1 MRIVVVGA
9 GLAGLRT
16 VEHLRRLGHDGPLTL
31 IGSETHLPY
40 DRPPLSKE
48 VLRGERPVVYLR
60 EASTYDELVLDLR
73 LGARVV
79 ALDPTRG
86 EVRVDSGEAV
96 PFDALVIA
104 TGATPR
110 TLPGSE
116 HLRGVH
122 TLRTLEDSAALHDQL
137 VAAGEVAVVGGGF
150 IGCEVAAS
158 ARMLG
163 AEVTIIEALPQLLIR
178 ALGDEVGGEVAALH
192 RRNGV
197 HVLRGAAVQV
207 IEGADHVERVVL
219 ADGTVVP
226 AGTVVVGLGVRP
238 ATDWLEGSGIALDN
252 GIVCDQWCETNAPGI
267 FAVGDAARWFNEPTG
282 RYERV
287 EHWTNAAEQAEVVAH
302 NVLADVADRQAYAPV
317 PYFWS
322 DQYDVKIQALGF
334 PSPGDDVQLQM
345 VGAKNRPL
353 ALYSNDGRFTA
364 VVGFSIPGT
373 IMKLRPLLA
382 EGASLADAVEA
393 IG

>member
-60 EASTYDELVLDLR
+60 EESTYDDLDLDVH
-73 LGARVV
+73 LGTEALAVDADRRAVQLVGDEVV
-79 ALDPTRG
+79 
-86 EVRVDSGEAV
+86 S
-96 PFDALVIA
+96 FDALVIA
-104 TGATPR
+104 TGAIPR

-116 HLRGVH
+116 RLRGVH
-122 TLRTLEDSAALHDQL
+122 TLRTLEDCAALHDDL
-137 VAAGEVAVVGGGF
+137 VQAGDVAVVGGGF

-158 ARMLG
+158 ARTLG
-163 AEVTIIEALPQLLIR
+163 ADVTIIEALPQLLIR

-197 HVLRGAAVQV
+197 HIRRGAAVQV
-207 IEGADHVERVVL
+207 IEGADRVERVVL
-219 ADGTVVP
+219 ADGSVIP
-226 AGTVVVGLGVRP
+226 AATVVVGLGVRP
-238 ATDWLEGSGIALDN
+238 ATEWLEGSGIAVDN
-252 GIVCDQWCETNAPGI
+252 GILCDQWCQTSVPGI
-267 FAVGDAARWFNEPTG
+267 FAVGDAARWFNGPTG
-282 RYERV
+282 RHERV
-287 EHWTNAAEQAEVVAH
+287 EHWTNAVEQAEVVAH
-302 NVLADVADRQAYAPV
+302 NVLAAAADRRAYAPV

-334 PSPGDDVQLQM
+334 PSPGDDVQLHT
-345 VGAKNRPL
+345 VSPANRPL
-353 ALYSNDGRFTA
+353 ALYSHDGQFTA
-364 VVGFSIPGT
+364 VVGFSAPGT
-373 IMKLRPLLA
+373 VMKLRPLLA
-382 EGASLADAVEA
+382 DGASIADAAKA
-393 IG
+393 IA

>member
-60 EASTYDELVLDLR
+60 KESAYAELALELR
-73 LGARVV
+73 LGTR
-79 ALDPTRG
+79 ALAVDTTRG
-86 EVRVDSGEAV
+86 EVQVSDGDAV
-96 PFDALVIA
+96 SFDVLVIA

-110 TLPGSE
+110 TLPGTE
-116 HLRGVH
+116 RLAGVH
-122 TLRTLEDSAALHDQL
+122 TLRTLEDSAALHEEL
-137 VAAGEVAVVGGGF
+137 VQAGEVAVVGGGF

-158 ARMLG
+158 ARALG
-163 AEVTIIEALPQLLIR
+163 ADVTIIEALPQLLIR
-178 ALGDEVGGEVAALH
+178 TLGEDVGGEVAALH

-207 IEGADHVERVVL
+207 LEGGDRVERVVL
-219 ADGTVVP
+219 ADGTVVS
-226 AGTVVVGLGVRP
+226 AATVVVGLGVRP
-238 ATDWLEGSGIALDN
+238 ATEWLEGSGIAVDN
-252 GIVCDQWCETNAPGI
+252 GIVCDQWCETSTPGI
-267 FAVGDAARWFNEPTG
+267 FAAGDAARWFNEPTG
-282 RYERV
+282 RHERV

-302 NVLADVADRQAYAPV
+302 NILADVADRQAYAPV

-334 PSPGDDVQLQM
+334 PSPGDDVQLHM
-345 VGAKNRPL
+345 AGAKKRRL
-353 ALYSNDGRFTA
+353 ALYSHDGRFTA
-364 VVGFSIPGT
+364 VVGFSAPG
-373 IMKLRPLLA
+373 IVMKLRPLLA
-382 EGASLADAVEA
+382 TGASLADAVEV
-393 IG
+393 IT